1 MNLRRVSAAC
11 VAACAAL
18 APATACAPSTGTD
31 EPAGGS
37 ALRPSFEPGKADRRD
52 RRDHGDRKPEPG
64 RTRSAGAATP
74 SAPPTSSSPSAPSA
88 PPTGGGGPSPSA
100 APERELS
107 ASLADPTGDVSGLGA
122 PSYVDLTGAVLERTG
137 DRFRLVVET
146 AAALPTQQDGDRTMN
161 VVGFAD
167 TDLDGSVDYE
177 VWATLADTGW
187 GTSSRNPEGA
197 RFGSDSGVEVSVS
210 GSTLTM
216 TFGAGILGDA
226 ASFQWSAATE
236 HGTYEQVAAGT
247 TAQDYGP
254 DDGATAFPG

>member
-1 MNLRRVSAAC
+1 MNFRRVSAAC
-11 VAACAAL
+11 VAACSAL
-18 APATACAPSTGTD
+18 ALATACAPSTGTD
-31 EPAGGS
+31 EPVGGS
-37 ALRPSFEPGKADRRD
+37 ALRPSFEPEKADRKD
-52 RRDHGDRKPEPG
+52 RRDHGSRKPEPD

-74 SAPPTSSSPSAPSA
+74 SAPPTSSSPSPRS
-88 PPTGGGGPSPSA
+88 TGGAGPSPSA
-100 APERELS
+100 APERGLS

-146 AAALPTQQDGDRTMN
+146 AAALPTRQDGDRTMN

-226 ASFQWSAATE
+226 QSFQWSAASE
-236 HGTYEQVAAGT
+236 HGSYEQIASGT